1 MLLQL
6 IIYTNENTKN
16 ILIEGTL
23 TTATK
28 TELYDTQG
36 RLILNGKLD
45 QSNITNTIDVS
56 SISSAVYIIKVSN
69 KNSTKTQKLI
79 IK

>member
-16 ILIEGTL
+16 ITIKGTL

-36 RLILNGKLD
+36 RLILYGKLD

-69 KNSTKTQKLI
+69 KNSTKTQKLT

>member
-1 MLLQL
+1 M
-6 IIYTNENTKN
+6 N
-16 ILIEGTL
+16 ILIKGTL
-23 TTATK
+23 TAAPK
-28 TELYDTQG
+28 AALYDTQG
-36 RLILNGKLD
+36 RLILKEKLD

-56 SISSAVYIIKVSN
+56 SISTDVYIIKVFN